1 MKRLVPPATPR
12 RHLARVGTRLSHYSS
27 WIACCLGRGQRA
39 PMGERDVEL
48 LVDQVGEQA
57 YAGGTFVF
65 RRGDPSAQIHILRT
79 GTLELSREMNGRQV
93 ALQILRPGDVF
104 GDVPA
109 FLGEPEPFDA
119 RAMEDCTVLS
129 LDAAALFNLLQ
140 TRPLLAQRW
149 FISIA
154 ERMAGLQERL
164 VDLLAGGLE
173 AQLASILLRE
183 GSASG
188 DVRLTQDQ
196 LAEMLGVAR
205 TSVQRVLK
213 SLETSEIVDL
223 KYRRIILV
231 DQAALLGLIGSDG

>member
-1 MKRLVPPATPR
+1 
-12 RHLARVGTRLSHYSS
+12 
-27 WIACCLGRGQRA
+27 
-39 PMGERDVEL
+39 MGERDVEL
-48 LVDQVGEQA
+48 LVDQVGEQS

-65 RRGDPSAQIHILRT
+65 RRGDPAAQIHILRT
-79 GTLELSREMNGRQV
+79 GTLELSREVNGRQV

-119 RAMEDCTVLS
+119 KAMEDCTVLS
-129 LDAAALFNLLQ
+129 LDAASLFTLLQ

-149 FISIA
+149 FISMA

-213 SLETSEIVDL
+213 SLEASEMVEL
-223 KYRRIILV
+223 KYRRIILL
-231 DQAALLGLIGSDG
+231 DQEALQALIGVDS

>member
-1 MKRLVPPATPR
+1 
-12 RHLARVGTRLSHYSS
+12 
-27 WIACCLGRGQRA
+27 
-39 PMGERDVEL
+39 MGEHDVEL
-48 LVDQVGEQA
+48 LVDQVGEQS

-79 GTLELSREMNGRQV
+79 GTLELSREVSGRQV

-119 RAMEDCTVLS
+119 RALEDCTVLS
-129 LDAAALFNLLQ
+129 LDAAALFSLLQ

-149 FISIA
+149 FISLA

-183 GSASG
+183 GSESG
-188 DVRLTQDQ
+188 DVRFTQDQ
-196 LAEMLGVAR
+196 LAEMLGAAR

-213 SLETSEIVDL
+213 ALEASKVIEL
-223 KYRRIILV
+223 KYRRIILL
-231 DQAALLGLIGSDG
+231 DQEALQALIGVDSQETESQN